1 MDIKSST
8 LFEFPLSEEEAKA
21 IDELIPIK
29 TFPKGTVLLKQGQI
43 AKDSYFNLKGLVRLY
58 YLIDGEEKTIQFF
71 TEGDPIAS
79 LSSYHHQTPS
89 PHYLECVEACTL
101 TILNFEKEQELIKKV
116 PAFESICRIS
126 IEQEFGKNQ
135 EILANYMI
143 KSPEQRYLDLQ
154 NERPE
159 LLNRVPQ
166 YILASYLGVKPESL
180 SRIRKRLAEKRV

>member
-1 MDIKSST
+1 MDIKSSS
-8 LFEFPLSEEEAKA
+8 LFEIPLSEEEAKA

-135 EILANYMI
+135 EVMANYMI

>member
-1 MDIKSST
+1 MEIKSSS
-8 LFEFPLSEEEAKA
+8 LFEIPLSEEEAKA

-135 EILANYMI
+135 KILANYMI

-180 SRIRKRLAEKRV
+180 SRIRKRLAEKRA

>member
-8 LFEFPLSEEEAKA
+8 LFEIPLSEEEAKA

-29 TFPKGTVLLKQGQI
+29 TFPKGTVLLKQGQV

-89 PHYLECVEACTL
+89 PHYLECVEDCTL

-135 EILANYMI
+135 EVLANYMI